1 MESVLGG
8 GSTFDGRGLS
18 GAALYG
24 GFKLA
29 PETVRNRWREKHA
42 LVG

>member
-1 MESVLGG
+1 MPSRGG
-8 GSTFDGRGLS
+8 LGSTFDGRGIS

-29 PETVRNRWREKHA
+29 PETVRNCGETERENVH
-42 LVG
+42 